1 MGRNGMIGRRR
12 NFILR
17 LRHSPQTNNHSTR
30 SFLTIGEQRIPCS
43 ISRLIHRLLVKWQ
56 GEERGKGMRSSTT
69 NHSIFTAHLLT
80 FSRSSLVLLPSPPVV
95 LPTYTCWVVQKST
108 SVLPSQFSNVTTQSL
123 FATVNSEIYQP
134 LVAVPLD
141 SYKTEQTTARFFV
154 NLSPRPTWSISQFS
168 DVLKPRSTQP
178 STS

>member
-1 MGRNGMIGRRR
+1 MIGRRR

-17 LRHSPQTNNHSTR
+17 LRHTPQTNNHSTR
-30 SFLTIGEQRIPCS
+30 CFLTIGEQRIPCA
-43 ISRLIHRLLVKWQ
+43 ISCLIHRLLVKWQ

-69 NHSIFTAHLLT
+69 NHSIFTPSNLLSF
-80 FSRSSLVLLPSPPVV
+80 FSPSSPSPPVV

-154 NLSPRPTWSISQFS
+154 NLSPRPTWSISQFL